1 MPKSSLNLSRIFFLF
16 AVIVWFH
23 SSDVNAIH
31 CYSGRNLTENGMGGA
46 VLGPCGNDANGCFT
60 ADNPQTHMTLRGCV
74 IGNCTDEH
82 YRYSPDPICV
92 NGSQPP
98 NILSCC
104 CYGDGCNGN
113 QEERKYKLVQEE
125 PFPVDGLK
133 CYQGQTLMD
142 QPLNSPG
149 GAQLLPCRGNANACV
164 KHVNLNSRV
173 TLRQC
178 KVGNCTDEEVQQS
191 SEQICKNMSVPPYA
205 EQCHI
210 EQCCYGDGCN
220 GNEDES
226 KYRLEEIKCY
236 QGRTSID
243 QPVDSPGGAQ
253 LLPCRSG
260 SNACR
265 KHIDFNSR
273 VIVRQCKIGDCTDEL
288 ERQYL
293 SEPICENMTVAQ
305 QCSSTLC
312 CQGDGCNI

>member
-1 MPKSSLNLSRIFFLF
+1 MFFLF

-23 SSDVNAIH
+23 SSEVNAIH
-31 CYSGRNLTENGMGGA
+31 CYQSRNLTENGMGGA
-46 VLGPCGNDANGCFT
+46 VLGPCGNVDNGCFT
-60 ADNPQTHMTLRGCV
+60 ADNLQTNITFRGCV
-74 IGNCTDEH
+74 EGNCLDEQ

-92 NGSQPP
+92 NASQPP
-98 NILSCC
+98 YILSCC
-104 CYGDGCNGN
+104 CYGNGN
-113 QEERKYKLVQEE
+113 EDKSKYKLVQED
-125 PFPVDGLK
+125 PMPVDGLK

-142 QPLNSPG
+142 QPVNSPG
-149 GAQLLPCRGNANACV
+149 GAQLLPCREQLE
-164 KHVNLNSRV
+164 H
-173 TLRQC
+173 
-178 KVGNCTDEEVQQS
+178 S
-191 SEQICKNMSVPPYA
+191 SEPICKNMTVPPYV
-205 EQCHI
+205 EHCHV

-253 LLPCRSG
+253 LLPCR
-260 SNACR
+260 
-265 KHIDFNSR
+265 
-273 VIVRQCKIGDCTDEL
+273 EL

-293 SEPICENMTVAQ
+293 SEQICENMTFAQ